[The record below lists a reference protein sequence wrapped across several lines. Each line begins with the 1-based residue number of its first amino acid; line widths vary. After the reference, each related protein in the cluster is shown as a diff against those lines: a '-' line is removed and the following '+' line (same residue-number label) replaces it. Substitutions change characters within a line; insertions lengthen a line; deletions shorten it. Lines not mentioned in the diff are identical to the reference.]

1 MAMRMSI
8 ALAQALANEITNKV
22 ESGSVNLYTGQ
33 SAAGGQP
40 SDAEDSD
47 GLSSTLL
54 ATFALSAVPFAAA
67 TDVNPGA
74 RIAAKDIV
82 GVSAETS
89 GVARWFRVF
98 TSASAELWDGNVGS
112 AGDGGVDMTLNNIDL
127 DQDQLITINSWT
139 ITVPQSAA

>member
-1 MAMRMSI
+1 MSI

-40 SDAEDSD
+40 SDAD
-47 GLSSTLL
+47 GVGSGTLL
-54 ATFALSAVPFAAA
+54 ATFALSAVPFAGA

-82 GVSAETS
+82 GVSAATS